1 MKPNNLR
8 QTIRENLR
16 VIIQQRRLTQS
27 FVGHMAGISE
37 SQFSRV
43 LSGKTALSLEQLD
56 SIASGLGMRV
66 IDVITYPDVYV
77 SKTELEEDQD
87 VILQFRLRKDM
98 KDKVMN
104 LAFGENVKLL
114 KV

>member
-1 MKPNNLR
+1 MKSLK

-16 VIIQQRRLTQS
+16 LIIHQRNLKQS
-27 FVGHMAGISE
+27 FVGNLGGISE

-43 LSGKTALSLEQLD
+43 LSGQVSLSLEQLE

-66 IDVITYPDVYV
+66 IDIITYPDVYV
-77 SKTELEEDQD
+77 SKKELEEDQD
-87 VILQFRLRKDM
+87 VILQFKLRKDM

-114 KV
+114 NV

>member
-1 MKPNNLR
+1 MENLR

-16 VIIQQRRLTQS
+16 VIIHQRNLKQS
-27 FVGHMAGISE
+27 FVGNLAGISE

-43 LSGKTALSLEQLD
+43 LSGQVALSLDQLE

-66 IDVITYPDVYV
+66 IDIITYPDVYV

-87 VILQFRLRKDM
+87 VILQFKLRKDM
-98 KDKVMN
+98 KDKVMK
-104 LAFGENVKLL
+104 LVFGENVKLL
-114 KV
+114 NV